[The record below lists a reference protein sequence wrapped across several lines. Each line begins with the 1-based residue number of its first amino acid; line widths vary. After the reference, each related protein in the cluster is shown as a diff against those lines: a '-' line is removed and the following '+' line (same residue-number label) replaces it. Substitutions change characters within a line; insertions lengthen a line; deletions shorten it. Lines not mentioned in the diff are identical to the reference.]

1 MRHFIPE
8 LWLTVAAAAAAA
20 LAAGRAALDPR
31 LGRYALPLLGVT
43 FLAGATAFAAAA
55 AVWLLSGNGLR

>member
-1 MRHFIPE
+1 MRPFVPE
-8 LWLTVAAAAAAA
+8 LWLTAVAAAAAA

-43 FLAGATAFAAAA
+43 FLAGAAAFAAAA
-55 AVWLLSGNGLR
+55 TAWLLTGNGLR